1 MRRLLVLLSLVGALV
16 AAATALA
23 QPPSSPP
30 VRSDRIFGVV
40 PSHELA
46 GSPQIGMG
54 QLQYHGGPT
63 MHTNTTRAIYWFP
76 AGSSY
81 STNYVN
87 VNNGFLQNVA
97 ADSGKT
103 SNVYFSDTQY
113 SDSTSGRILYSSSF
127 AGSVIDTNPF
137 PASGCSDSYTS
148 ICLSDKQLQTEI
160 SRVITA
166 QGWPRGMTNMVFLYT
181 PKNVGSCYSAGS
193 CAFSSFCAYHSAFGS
208 GSSTT
213 IYANQP
219 YAAWVTRACD
229 TGQHPNGDDADA
241 TINVVSHE
249 HNEAITDPLGNAWF
263 DMQGYENGDKCAWNF
278 GYSLGRTAYG
288 TYNQIIGSGKY
299 YVQQEW
305 SNAHRGCVLRGT

>member
-1 MRRLLVLLSLVGALV
+1 MRRLVVLLSLVGALV

-23 QPPSSPP
+23 QSPSPP

-46 GSPQIGMG
+46 GPPQTGMG
-54 QLQYHGGPT
+54 NLQYHGGPA
-63 MHTNTTRAIYWFP
+63 MHTDTTRAIYWFP

-81 STNYVN
+81 SANYVN

-103 SNVYFSDTQY
+103 SNVYYSDTQY
-113 SDSTSGRILYSSSF
+113 SDSTNGRILYSSSF

-137 PASGCSDSYTS
+137 PASGCNDSYTS
-148 ICLSDKQLQTEI
+148 ICLTDKQLQTEI

-166 QGWPRGMTNMVFLYT
+166 QGWPRGTTNMVFLYT
-181 PKNVGSCYSAGS
+181 PKNVGSCYSPGS

-219 YAAWVTRACD
+219 YAAFVTRACD
-229 TGQHPNGDDADA
+229 SGQHPNGDDADA

-249 HNEAITDPLGNAWF
+249 HNESITDPLGNAWF

-278 GYSLGRTAYG
+278 GTTLGRTAYG
-288 TYNQIIGSGKY
+288 YYNQVIGSGKY